1 MRQLPPPLP
10 LRCSSACLAILL
22 LLLASSPS
30 LANGRA
36 APSWSPG
43 GDSLL
48 AEHVRDANGTA
59 SVAPAVPAPPPIG
72 RSPVSDCLESDGAI
86 VSAASLFFLKK
97 NPCIFLIV
105 ISILFGGKLVRESCK
120 VLVLFPQQLMESL
133 FCFTICTREFAGKC
147 YLFFYSSAVILLLLF
162 FCCLGSC
169 ISFKFERGEREK

>member
-1 MRQLPPPLP
+1 
-10 LRCSSACLAILL
+10 LAILL

-30 LANGRA
+30 SANGRA

-86 VSAASLFFLKK
+86 VSASSLFFFKK
-97 NPCIFLIV
+97 I
-105 ISILFGGKLVRESCK
+105 R
-120 VLVLFPQQLMESL
+120 
-133 FCFTICTREFAGKC
+133 A
-147 YLFFYSSAVILLLLF
+147 FFLLLF
-162 FCCLGSC
+162 RFCLGGNWC
-169 ISFKFERGEREK
+169 ENLAKY